1 MLRTGK
7 EHLESLRD
15 GRIVYIGSERVD
27 DVTRHPA
34 FCNAAATVAALYD
47 MKADPA
53 NRETLT
59 YEEEGERH
67 SIYFLR
73 PRTREDLERRMLG
86 HRRIADAT
94 FGMFGR
100 SPDHVASF
108 VTGMALKPDALPA
121 PCAYADNLVRYYRHL
136 RDNDVYVVYAV
147 VPPQAARNPEF
158 YHRQNIPVPT
168 LRVVQEGD
176 DGLVISG
183 MKMLAT
189 GAVYANEI
197 WIGNVI
203 PLAPDQKKEAITCAV
218 PCNAPGLTLWSR
230 KPGALGATSEFDS
243 PLAWRY
249 DESDSMVL
257 CDHVKVPWEKVFVHD
272 DAVLSRD
279 IYIKTPSH
287 CFGNHQSNVRYWSK
301 MRLLLGLCSKVAQAT
316 GADQVPA
323 VRETLGKMAAV
334 ESTIGGLVH
343 GQINACEHW
352 PDGYVCFNRRFMY
365 AGLDWC
371 TQNYSKFIDE
381 LRELCGGG
389 VFQMP
394 ADISVMD
401 DPELAKQF
409 STFWQTPQ
417 ADAITR
423 MKLFKLAWDM
433 VGSEFAGRHL
443 QYEKFYAGASFI
455 IRNHSYRETDWA
467 EFNKL
472 VEDLMASYDYRPPD
486 AARRMMDAGL
496 TVVRRQSSAI

>member
-1 MLRTGK
+1 M
-7 EHLESLRD
+7 
-15 GRIVYIGSERVD
+15 
-27 DVTRHPA
+27 
-34 FCNAAATVAALYD
+34 VA
-47 MKADPA
+47 
-53 NRETLT
+53 
-59 YEEEGERH
+59 
-67 SIYFLR
+67 
-73 PRTREDLERRMLG
+73 
-86 HRRIADAT
+86 HRRIADLT

-108 VTGMALKPDALPA
+108 VTGMAMKPDALPA
-121 PCAYADNLVRYYRHL
+121 PFALAANLTAYYRYI

-158 YHRQNIPVPT
+158 YHQKNLPVPT
-168 LRVVQEGD
+168 LRVVREED
-176 DGLVISG
+176 DGVVIAG

-189 GAVYANEI
+189 GALYANEI

-203 PLAPDQKKEAITCAV
+203 PLAPDQEEGGDNLRRAV
-218 PCNAPGLTLWSR
+218 QRTRSQLMVAQAGNAR
-230 KPGALGATSEFDS
+230 RHLGVRF

-257 CDHVKVPWEKVFVHD
+257 CDNVKVPWEKVFVHD
-272 DAVLSRD
+272 DALLSRD

-301 MRLLLGLCSKVAQAT
+301 MRLLLGLCSRIAHAT

-323 VRETLGKMAAV
+323 VRETLGKMAVV

-343 GQINACEHW
+343 GQINAFESW
-352 PDGYVCFNRRFMY
+352 PQGYVCFNRRFMY

-371 TQNYSKFIDE
+371 TQNYSAFIDQ

-394 ADISVMD
+394 ADISVLD
-401 DPELAKQF
+401 DPALAEQF
-409 STFWQTPQ
+409 ATYWQTPQ
-417 ADAITR
+417 ADAVTR

-455 IRNHSYRETDWA
+455 IRNHSYRETDWS

-472 VEDLMASYDYRPPD
+472 VEDLMATYDCRGVEEP
-486 AARRMMDAGL
+486 ASASARRDAGL
-496 TVVRRQSSAI
+496 PVA